1 METTKEILAIL
12 GKPVSDTL
20 PREQNPTSI
29 ASSHRDWTLPSAFLR
44 RFHFEGRNLSPD
56 PGAAAFWA
64 LNFFSL
70 PLVFRDRIGELES
83 FSAFLALKF
92 VSGHSLLPLVKNAED
107 MPFKKM
113 V

>member
-44 RFHFEGRNLSPD
+44 RFHFKGRNLSPD

-64 LNFFSL
+64 LNFFSP
-70 PLVFRDRIGELES
+70 PLIFGDGISELES
-83 FSAFLALKF
+83 FPAFHTLKF
-92 VSGHSLLPLVKNAED
+92 ISGHTLLLEFAD
-107 MPFKKM
+107 S
-113 V
+113 

>member
-29 ASSHRDWTLPSAFLR
+29 VSSHRDWTLRSAFLR
-44 RFHFEGRNLSPD
+44 RFHFKGRNLAPD

-70 PLVFRDRIGELES
+70 PLIFRDGIGERES
-83 FSAFLALKF
+83 FPAFLTLKF
-92 VSGHSLLPLVKNAED
+92 ISGHPALLSSLG
-107 MPFKKM
+107 
-113 V
+113 